1 MKLQNITI
9 WIVSSLGQFQ
19 HDINGGNINSLV
31 NWNQR
36 RAGNMISSSIQLI
49 QVFIKIIMERWISK
63 EVMNRKNAVDW
74 LLCSGKRG
82 KTNNL
87 IAQVIVSTAMH

>member
-19 HDINGGNINSLV
+19 HDINGGNIHSLV